1 MPNLASN
8 LKKGN
13 LNLKIYNMKKLLLL
27 PLLGL
32 CTLNAQAVRQ
42 PMEGRF
48 DFHKA
53 LKALHGARLDSI
65 RTLGE
70 WGGWVDS
77 MAFYKYDESGR
88 LTDIEG
94 YNGNSVKVNKLQVTY
109 NADGSFVL
117 KETTSNDGNTPSHIY
132 TYNYN
137 KDKQLTEMQNVSVD
151 GKYTQHTS
159 ISYKKKKG
167 LLTETC
173 TSNDGGDNSVTV
185 YNANG
190 DIKSITTADGV
201 KEYEYNEHN
210 KLVSIAE
217 IKNGKKNYLVQKEYA
232 YNNHDQISGITTYT
246 KKGEK
251 VDTLKESFQYNADN
265 QVIRRIVGNS
275 FTDYTYNNVGNVIM
289 ETKIENDNIYGAKN
303 KTYFYKT
310 TPTTENPSQTYDLSR
325 YPKGSAVATY
335 GKLRVKNSQ
344 LCDMNGKPVQL
355 RGMSTHGVQWFTN
368 IYTNPNAISTLVDS
382 WNINVLRIAMY
393 VQESGYATGAV
404 KSDNEWNTYID
415 SVSNL
420 CAKKGIYCIIDWHI
434 LTPGD
439 PLADANYSKAM
450 QFWNYMSKKHAKDA
464 HVLYEICN
472 EPNGGDVSWPRV
484 REYGRKIIEA
494 IRVNDKN
501 SVVLVGTPVWSQDI
515 DVAALAQIED
525 SDVMYTLHFYAGSHG
540 KSFRQRGDRAMQA
553 PYKAPIFIT
562 EFGTS
567 DASGDNGFFKDATID
582 WLTWASKHNL
592 SWCNWSFADKGESAS
607 ALQKDAAS
615 NGWNSLTESGS
626 LIRCVL
632 RDPSMKSV
640 TNCLDELKQKN

>member
-1 MPNLASN
+1 
-8 LKKGN
+8 
-13 LNLKIYNMKKLLLL
+13 MKKLLLL
-27 PLLGL
+27 PLISM
-32 CTLNAQAVRQ
+32 CALNTQAIRQ

-48 DFHKA
+48 NIYKA
-53 LKALHGARLDSI
+53 LKSLQGARLDSI
-65 RTLGE
+65 RTMGE

-77 MAFYKYDESGR
+77 MAFYKYDENGR

-94 YNGNSVKVNKLQVTY
+94 FNGNSIKVDKVQVTY
-109 NADGSFVL
+109 NADGSFSL
-117 KETTSNDGNTPSHIY
+117 KETTSNDGNSPSHIY

-137 KDKQLTEMQNVSVD
+137 KNNQLTEMQNVSID
-151 GKYTQHTS
+151 GKYTQHTN
-159 ISYKKKKG
+159 ITYKKKKG
-167 LLTETC
+167 ILTETC
-173 TSNDGGDNSVTV
+173 TSTDGGENSVTV
-185 YNANG
+185 FNSKGN
-190 DIKSITTADGV
+190 IKSISTADSQ
-201 KEYEYNEHN
+201 KEYEYNSNDE
-210 KLVSIAE
+210 LVSIAE
-217 IKNGKKNYLVQKEYA
+217 VKNGKKTYLVQKEYT
-232 YNNHDQISGITTYT
+232 YNSNNQITSITTYT
-246 KKGEK
+246 KKGERI
-251 VDTLKESFQYNADN
+251 DTLKESLHYNADN
-265 QVIRRIVGNS
+265 QVIRRVIGKS
-275 FTDYTYNNVGNVIM
+275 YTDYTYNKDGNVIM

-303 KTYFYKT
+303 KTYFYRSSAPVEK
-310 TPTTENPSQTYDLSR
+310 ERQAYDLSR

-335 GKLRVKNSQ
+335 GKLKVKNSQ
-344 LCDMNGKPVQL
+344 LCDMNDKPVQL

-368 IYTNPNAISTLVDS
+368 IYTDPNAISTLVDN

-404 KSDNEWNTYID
+404 KSDAEWNTYID

-439 PLADANYSKAM
+439 PLAEENYSKAL

-494 IRVNDKN
+494 IRVNDNN

-515 DVAALAQIED
+515 DIAALAQIED

-553 PYKAPIFIT
+553 PYKTPIFIT

-607 ALQKDAAS
+607 ALQKDAAA

-640 TNCLDELKQKN
+640 NSCMNENKRKK